1 MKPTL
6 EKFASQALIMGVAT
20 VFLLGLT
27 TASVHAALIDLVH
40 GNSHIQIDPTSQ
52 DGMKLWTVDGKN
64 YDAKQWF
71 WYRLGTEGGEQS
83 LDKLT
88 MNGAPF
94 LSDTDGD
101 LLKDTAYIKYT
112 DSLTNPG
119 LNINITFTLRG
130 TGWGSGSSD
139 IGEQIS
145 IENKTGSTMDMHFFQ
160 YNNFILSNGQ
170 DTVTFDGNNR
180 VLQTGRLI
188 QLGEL
193 IGENTGEGIV
203 TGFPKHEGA
212 LVSATLA
219 SLNDGSPTTFANGMG
234 PVGPGNVS
242 WAFQWDVTIAPGGH
256 ILISKDKLLNVV
268 VPEPT
273 ALTLLCLGG
282 IAGWGLLQL
291 RKRSGRLS

>member
-1 MKPTL
+1 MKSSL
-6 EKFASQALIMGVAT
+6 EKFTSRALIMGAAT
-20 VFLLGLT
+20 ALFLGLS
-27 TASVHAALIDLVH
+27 AVPAHATLIDLAHV
-40 GNSHIQIDPTSQ
+40 NAHIQIDPTSQ
-52 DGMKLWTVDGKN
+52 DGMKLWTVDDKN
-64 YDAKQWF
+64 YDAQQWF
-71 WYRLGTEGGEQS
+71 WYRLGPTGGEQS

-101 LLKDTAYIKYT
+101 LVKDTAYIKYT

-119 LNINITFTLRG
+119 LNIGITFTLRG
-130 TGWGSGSSD
+130 SGWGSGKSD

-180 VLQTGRLI
+180 VLQTGSVFK
-188 QLGEL
+188 LGEL

-234 PVGPGNVS
+234 PIGPGNVS
-242 WAFQWDVTIAPGGH
+242 WAYQWDVSIAPGGH
-256 ILISKDKLLNVV
+256 ILISKDKLLSV

-273 ALTLLCLGG
+273 ALMLLCLGG
-282 IAGWGLLQL
+282 IAGWGLLKLQ
-291 RKRSGRLS
+291 KRSSRSN